1 MMGRQRNA
9 GAGQQMNGDWLRN
22 IAGQLA
28 ARRDG
33 AGGGGIPGA
42 QGGGGFAGGQGGGLW
57 GGGAPGVVPQGNPAL
72 GQGALAQARLQ
83 ATQPAGPGPV
93 RPAGGPVPLGGV
105 VPQLQR
111 NDTAP
116 TPGGAPGP
124 QGMAQFA
131 PGWTQRLAGS
141 FAPQG
146 ASQDARVAAAQ
157 SAQGPSG
164 GPRPTVMPVTQQGPV
179 LRTAP
184 PAAVPNQQLAQ
195 SQAANAAA
203 QSQAYAQ
210 SQASRAA
217 ALAEANGRRRPEDEV

>member
-33 AGGGGIPGA
+33 AGGGIPGA

-57 GGGAPGVVPQGNPAL
+57 DGGAPGVVPQGNPAL
-72 GQGALAQARLQ
+72 GQGALAQGRLQ
-83 ATQPAGPGPV
+83 AMQPAGPGPA

-111 NDTAP
+111 NDVPP
-116 TPGGAPGP
+116 TPGSAPGP

-131 PGWTQRLAGS
+131 PGWTQKFAGA
-141 FAPQG
+141 FTPQG

-157 SAQGPSG
+157 SAQGPAG

-184 PAAVPNQQLAQ
+184 PPAAAPNPQQ
-195 SQAANAAA
+195 QAANAAA

-217 ALAEANGRRRPEDEV
+217 ALAQANGLRRPEDEV